1 LTARLAA
8 IFGCSGPELTP
19 DEAAFFAR
27 VRPWGFILFAR
38 NVVAADQIRTL
49 TGALRETVGHDAPV
63 LIDQEGGRVARLRPP
78 LGRDWPPPRDHAAEG
93 DAAIRDR
100 YAAIGRELRD
110 LGIDVNCVPCA
121 DVARA
126 ETHPFLANRCLGDD
140 PARVA
145 RLARAAA
152 DGCLAGGVLP
162 VVKHIPGHGAAR
174 ADSHATAPVVDAPL
188 DELRRIDF
196 APFTALADLPLGMTA
211 HVVYPALDPDN
222 VATLSPAAI
231 GAIRG
236 EIGFDGLL
244 MTDDICM
251 GALGGT
257 LADRSRAALAAG
269 CDVILHCNGDLSEMV
284 IVAQAA
290 GAMPDAAMARAERAL
305 AARPE
310 VTDACA

>member
-1 LTARLAA
+1 
-8 IFGCSGPELTP
+8 
-19 DEAAFFAR
+19 
-27 VRPWGFILFAR
+27 
-38 NVVAADQIRTL
+38 
-49 TGALRETVGHDAPV
+49 
-63 LIDQEGGRVARLRPP
+63 VARP
-78 LGRDWPPPRDHAAEG
+78 
-93 DAAIRDR
+93 
-100 YAAIGRELRD
+100 
-110 LGIDVNCVPCA
+110 
-121 DVARA
+121 

-140 PARVA
+140 PVRVA

-174 ADSHATAPVVDAPL
+174 ADSHQTAPVVHAAL

-196 APFTALADLPLGMTA
+196 APFAALADLPLGMTA

-257 LADRSRAALAAG
+257 LADRCRAALAAG
-269 CDVILHCNGDLSEMV
+269 CDVILHCNGDLSEME

-290 GAMPDAAMARAERAL
+290 GAMTDAAMVRAGRAL